1 MIATIENPQ
10 PHQSSVLLESRLFR
24 FVIARENLDV
34 QTPILDLNNNTLICR
49 ELRHLLKTRDDIGK
63 MPSQLSRP
71 CALRFEHRAEDI
83 TKRRLYLDAN
93 ATKHFN
99 EFLRHLIA
107 ELSYGHVMNF
117 VRLTNNEATA
127 AYIDFLESHYLDAH
141 DIMDN
146 DFNII
151 ESLKKGDF
159 RLRKLRQTALYH
171 NRRTLRGDFKAA
183 RISAAELRAMHDF
196 R

>member
-1 MIATIENPQ
+1 MIATIENPHH
-10 PHQSSVLLESRLFR
+10 HQGSVLLESRLFR

-34 QTPILDLNNNTLICR
+34 QSPILDLKNNTLICR
-49 ELRHLLKTRDDIGK
+49 ELRHLLKTHDQIGK

-71 CALRFEHRAEDI
+71 CALRFEHRPEDV
-83 TKRRLYLDAN
+83 TKRRLYLDAA

-99 EFLRHLIA
+99 EFLRHLVA

-117 VRLTNNEATA
+117 VRLTNNEAAA

-141 DIMDN
+141 DIVN
-146 DFNII
+146 SDFEII
-151 ESLKKGDF
+151 ESIKKSDF
-159 RLRKLRQTALYH
+159 RLRSLRQTALYH

-183 RISAAELRAMHDF
+183 RISAAELRALHHF
-196 R
+196 Q